1 MNKRWLLV
9 CCFALTFLAAVSIPA
24 RAQFTDPRTY
34 TNSPIGIN
42 QLELGYTY
50 VHTNASL
57 DASLVVA
64 GARLNLNQGTLDYT
78 RYFGL
83 FHRLTWVEA
92 AVPIAGLGGEV
103 SGTNI
108 AGSTTGTGDSSY
120 NFAMLLKGGT
130 ALSVSQF
137 ENYES
142 RTALGASFTITAPT
156 GLYSSDKILNLGSDR
171 WSFKPEVGL
180 SYPFGN
186 KQKWELDAYANAYF
200 YTNNTSYHGHEILR
214 QDPLPGVEGHISYSF
229 SDNLWASLDTRYSFR
244 GTTFL
249 NDVDQSNTQRNF
261 ILGSELNVSLNS
273 RNSLVL
279 EFAKAMVHR
288 NGPALT
294 GFSLR
299 YDYIW
304 GAGLK

>member
-9 CCFALTFLAAVSIPA
+9 FCFAVAFLAVSIPA

-34 TNSPIGIN
+34 VNSPVGIN
-42 QLELGYTY
+42 QLELGYAY
-50 VHTNASL
+50 VHANASL
-57 DASLVVA
+57 DTSLVVT
-64 GARLNLNQGTLDYT
+64 GAHVNLNQGTLDYT

-83 FHRLTWVEA
+83 LHRLAWVEA
-92 AVPIAGLGGEV
+92 AVPIAGLGGAV

-108 AGSTTGTGDSSY
+108 EGSTTGTGDSSY
-120 NFAMLLKGGT
+120 NFAMLLNGGP
-130 ALSVSQF
+130 ALSASQF

-156 GLYSSDKILNLGSDR
+156 GSYSSDKILNLGSDR
-171 WSFKPEVGL
+171 WSFKPELGL
-180 SYPFGN
+180 SYRFGN
-186 KQKWELDAYANAYF
+186 KQKWELDAYTNAYL
-200 YTNNTSYHGHEILR
+200 YTNNTSYRGREVLR
-214 QDPLPGVEGHISYSF
+214 QEPLPGVEGHISYSF
-229 SDNLWASLDTRYSFR
+229 SGNLWASLDTRYSFR

-249 NDVDQSNTQRNF
+249 NDVDQSNAQKNF
-261 ILGSELNVSLNS
+261 ILGSELNISLNS

-279 EFAKAMVHR
+279 EFAKALVHR

-294 GFSLR
+294 GFSVR

-304 GAGLK
+304 GTGLN